1 MWVGSI
7 RVRVRTKST
16 ATAST
21 DSPVIA
27 AIVRD
32 NVAVYA
38 FFLNPELRTFGQ
50 PTLELVSG
58 TDRNFVQF
66 SLPKTSD
73 NESIDAPLE
82 QPPYGLEFTNG
93 LSGHCTLKLR
103 IFGNDLWITDEVELF
118 IRELHPVRL
127 SKTLDALTWVEE
139 ANWKAVAQ
147 WSKDIRISTDTSEGF
162 AIVNLN
168 VK

>member
-7 RVRVRTKST
+7 RVRVRTKAA

-27 AIVRD
+27 AIMRD
-32 NVAVYA
+32 NAAVYA

-50 PTLELVSG
+50 PTLELMSG

-66 SLPKTSD
+66 SLPKSNDGSPTDTSVD
-73 NESIDAPLE
+73 

-118 IRELHPVRL
+118 VKELHPVQL
-127 SKTLDALTWVEE
+127 PKTLDTFTWVEE
-139 ANWKAVAQ
+139 ANWKPVAQ

>member
-7 RVRVRTKST
+7 RVRVRTKAA

-32 NVAVYA
+32 NVAIYA

-50 PTLELVSG
+50 PTLELMSG

-66 SLPKTSD
+66 SLPKS
-73 NESIDAPLE
+73 NDASPADASLD

-118 IRELHPVRL
+118 IRELHPVQL
-127 SKTLDALTWVEE
+127 SKTINTFTWVEE